1 MVQSHLEPGISRGDG
16 VALRMTGISKHFGPV
31 QALRN
36 VTLTVHAGTVHAL
49 VGENGAGK
57 STLMKILAGV
67 YQPDAGTIEIQGRR
81 QFFTNPAQ
89 ALEAGISMIYQELDL
104 AEHLTVAANIFLGAE
119 PAGRLPFTISHR
131 RMTAQAADLAR
142 RFSFDIDPTA
152 KVEDLATGD
161 CQIVEIL
168 KALRHRT
175 SILVMDE
182 PTSSLSEREATR
194 LFEVVR
200 RLRAEGLAIV
210 YISHRLEE
218 IIDLAD
224 EVSVLRD
231 GVLVHSAE
239 AARLDIPQ
247 IVHYMVGRELTDF
260 FPPRHATIGE
270 VLLAVRGLSSESG
283 IRDIGFEV
291 RRGEVVGLAGL
302 VGAGRTEVAR
312 VIFGVDPK
320 TAGQVF
326 LEGRELKIRSPADAI
341 ASGIAL
347 LTEDRKRTGLCV
359 ELPCS
364 WNITLPNLDQIGFKP
379 FIKPSQES
387 RIARDAGA
395 RMAVKWSSPQA
406 LASSLS
412 GGNQQKLLIA
422 RWLLADSKFLIFD
435 EPTRGI
441 DVGAKAEV
449 YGLLNRLAEEGKAIL
464 FISSELPEL
473 FGIADRL
480 LVMRRGRLVGNL
492 VTKRTTPEE
501 VMHLAAVDVGAR
513 HASPVPEEET

>member
-1 MVQSHLEPGISRGDG
+1 MIAAQQETASARS
-16 VALRMTGISKHFGPV
+16 VALRMTSISKRFGPV
-31 QALRN
+31 QALRD
-36 VTLTVHAGTVHAL
+36 VSITVRAGTVHAL

-67 YQPDAGTIEIQGRR
+67 YQPDTGDIEVHDRHQV
-81 QFFTNPAQ
+81 FTNPAQ
-89 ALEAGISMIYQELDL
+89 ALHTGISMIYQELDL
-104 AEHLTVAANIFLGAE
+104 AEHLTVAENIFLGAE
-119 PAGRLPFTISHR
+119 PKGPLPFTISHK
-131 RMTAQAADLAR
+131 RMIAQAGRLAQ
-142 RFSFDIDPTA
+142 RFSFAIDPAA

-168 KALRHRT
+168 KALRHNA

-182 PTSSLSEREATR
+182 PTSSLSEREAKR

-200 RLRAEGLAIV
+200 RLRSEGLAIV

-231 GVLVHSAE
+231 GVLVHCE
-239 AARLDIPQ
+239 QAAKLDIPT

-260 FPPRHATIGE
+260 FPTRAVQIGE
-270 VLLAVRGLSSESG
+270 GLVQVQGLSSEAG
-283 IRDIGFEV
+283 IRDISFEV
-291 RRGEVVGLAGL
+291 RRGEIVGMAGL

-312 VIFGVDPK
+312 AIFGVDRK
-320 TAGQVF
+320 TTGQII
-326 LEGRELKIRSPADAI
+326 LDGRELRINSPADAI

-347 LTEDRKRTGLCV
+347 LTEDRKRTGLCL

-364 WNITLPNLDQIGFKP
+364 WNITLPSLDYIGFKP

-387 RIARDAGA
+387 RIAGDVGS
-395 RMAVKWSSPQA
+395 RMAVKWSSPEA
-406 LASSLS
+406 LAGSLS

-422 RWLLADSKFLIFD
+422 RWLLAKSEFMIFD

-441 DVGAKAEV
+441 DVGAKTEV
-449 YGLLNRLAEEGKAIL
+449 YMLLNKLAEEGKAIL

-473 FGIADRL
+473 FGIADRI
-480 LVMRRGRLVGNL
+480 LVMRRGKLVGNL
-492 VTKRTTPEE
+492 ATKETTPEQ
-501 VMHLAAVDVGAR
+501 VMHLAAV
-513 HASPVPEEET
+513 EEKAL